1 MIKEVI
7 SNLALII
14 LAGGRGTRIG
24 EVNKALLP
32 IGNETMLTRI
42 LENLSPLFD
51 EIIVVAKEIEP
62 FIHYPVRVIIDE
74 YPGCGPISGIHAGLK
89 ASVDQHNLVL
99 ACDLPM
105 IRIELVKF
113 LLKNAKQDVTIP
125 QVGEYLEPL
134 VAVYAK
140 RILPLVEGFI
150 KVGNFKVIN
159 LLRKLDVEII
169 PESIVRQFDPEL
181 RSFVNVNSPVE
192 YKKVLKIL
200 ERENK

>member
-32 IGNETMLTRI
+32 IGKETMLTRI
-42 LENLSPLFD
+42 INNLSPLFD
-51 EIIVVAKEIEP
+51 EIIVVVKESEP
-62 FIHYPVRVIIDE
+62 FIQYPVRVILDE
-74 YPGCGPISGIHAGLK
+74 YPGCGPISGIHSGLK
-89 ASVDQHNLVL
+89 ASADQYNLVL

-105 IRIELVKF
+105 IKIELVSF

-140 RILPLVEGFI
+140 RILPLVEEFI
-150 KVGNFKVIN
+150 EADNFKVIN
-159 LLRKLDVEII
+159 LLRKLELEII
-169 PESIVRQFDPEL
+169 PESTVRQFDPDL

-192 YKKVLKIL
+192 YKKVLKIF